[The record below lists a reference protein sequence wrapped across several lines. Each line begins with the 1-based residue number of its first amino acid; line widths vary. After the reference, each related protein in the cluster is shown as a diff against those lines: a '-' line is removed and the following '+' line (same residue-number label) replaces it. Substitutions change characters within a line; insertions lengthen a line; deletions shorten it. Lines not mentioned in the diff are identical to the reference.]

1 MTSKPIEILFKHV
14 DGLDIYMD
22 VYLSPTA
29 SAENPAPILLWWHGG
44 GLLQGTRKGAP
55 PHFLSAPVK
64 HNLTFVAADYRLAP
78 QFRLPTILS
87 DCADAMKF
95 LHTKEFQAATEGRA
109 DASRVILSGSSAG
122 AGLPKPPTVQGNA
135 AIYPITDLEDPFWKV
150 PQRPVPYLD
159 RMIAKEE
166 VQPFIDPADSGSR
179 VSFAAL
185 DSPRSMFY
193 HYMLQEAILADL
205 LLSGTNIPANSFSV
219 APFLRALTSTI
230 VPTYIVHGDA
240 DTKVHVRQ
248 SRDVVEALKELNGRV
263 KIDYEYEEIPGVDHL
278 FDFNPECEMEKMYGF
293 IEGVFR

>member
-1 MTSKPIEILFKHV
+1 
-14 DGLDIYMD
+14 MD

-29 SAENPAPILLWWHGG
+29 TAESPAPIVLWWHGG
-44 GLLQGTRKGAP
+44 GLLQGGRKDVP

-64 HNLTFVAADYRLAP
+64 HSLTFISADYRLAP
-78 QFRLPTILS
+78 QFRLPAILS

-95 LHTKEFQAATEGRA
+95 LHTKEFQTATEGRA
-109 DASRVILSGSSAG
+109 DISRVILSGSSAG
-122 AGLPKPPTVQGNA
+122 GWLALLCANGIGFDAAGLPKPPTVKGNV
-135 AIYPITDLEDPFWKV
+135 AIYPITDLEDPFWKT
-150 PQRPVPYLD
+150 PQRPVAYLD

-179 VSFAAL
+179 VSFITL

-205 LLSGTNIPANSFSV
+205 LLSGTNIPPNSFSV
-219 APFLRALTSTI
+219 APFLKALTSTI
-230 VPTYIVHGDA
+230 VPTYILHGDA

-263 KIDYEYEEIPGVDHL
+263 EIDYEYEEIPGVDHL
-278 FDFNPECEMEKMYGF
+278 FDYSPECEMEKMYKF
-293 IEGVFR
+293 IERVFR